1 MTNTPQSEAADL
13 KRREAEHQRQ
23 EQERKDKDHKMID
36 LNLKKGLIISTDR
49 EIRSK
54 EAELVTLSREL
65 AELKKKGDRNVQ
77 DTREIDQKIELDKKE
92 VSNLENEISR
102 LVQEKNI
109 NERSMG
115 SGSKTATIETKIRN
129 LQTQV
134 DQLNKNKETLTREAS
149 ELERLVR

>member
-77 DTREIDQKIELDKKE
+77 DTREIDQK
-92 VSNLENEISR
+92 
-102 LVQEKNI
+102 
-109 NERSMG
+109 
-115 SGSKTATIETKIRN
+115 
-129 LQTQV
+129 
-134 DQLNKNKETLTREAS
+134 LN
-149 ELERLVR
+149 